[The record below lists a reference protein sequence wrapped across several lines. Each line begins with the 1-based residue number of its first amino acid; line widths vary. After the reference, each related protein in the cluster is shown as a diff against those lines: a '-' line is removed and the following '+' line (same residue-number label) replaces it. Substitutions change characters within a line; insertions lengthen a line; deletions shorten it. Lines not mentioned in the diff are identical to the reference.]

1 MKKEET
7 IEILET
13 LLDSVRV
20 RGFKKTISVL
30 KNSKGS
36 EIDLSDPYDKFVVDT
51 ILNKFNISYDA
62 LLFNKYLRGDNKY
75 AIGFCVYYLYDRKTL
90 GEIHK
95 QIFKNRNKTLL
106 SKYRQMIYDLNDAHK
121 ADHKYLEI
129 KSDLDKKIEEYKNQN
144 Q

>member
-7 IEILET
+7 IEILEA
-13 LLDSVRV
+13 LLDSVKV
-20 RGFKKTISVL
+20 RGFKKTMVAL

-36 EIDLSDPYDKFVVDT
+36 DIDLSAPYDKFVVDT
-51 ILNKFNISYDA
+51 IVSKFNISHDA
-62 LLFNKYLRGDNKY
+62 LLYNKYLRGDNKY

-121 ADHKYLEI
+121 TDHKYLEI
-129 KSDLDKKIEEYKNQN
+129 KSDLDKKIQEFKNDN